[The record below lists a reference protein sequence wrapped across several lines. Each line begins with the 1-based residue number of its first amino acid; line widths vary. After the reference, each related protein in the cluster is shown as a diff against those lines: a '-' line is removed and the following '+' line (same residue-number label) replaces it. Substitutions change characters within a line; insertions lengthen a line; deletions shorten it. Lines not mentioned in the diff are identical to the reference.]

1 MDYKYIEQL
10 LERYWECQTSLEEEE
25 ILRAFFIQ
33 EDVPASLLQ
42 YRDLFVYEHSEV
54 ANDVLG
60 EEFDDKILAH
70 IGKDKHVKARMVSFT
85 QRLRPLF
92 KAVAIVAI
100 ILTLSNAIQMS
111 FDDRGMTEG
120 MNGASMSGQTMA
132 GVDQTD
138 STDVDSLRRT
148 SLAPKELNNMNQLE
162 KQTFSVK

>member
-1 MDYKYIEQL
+1 MDYKYIQQL

-25 ILRAFFIQ
+25 ILRAFFSQ

-54 ANDVLG
+54 TDDVLG
-60 EEFDDKILAH
+60 EDFDAKVLARIGEDKR
-70 IGKDKHVKARMVSFT
+70 VKVRVVSFT

-92 KAVAIVAI
+92 KAAAIVAI

-120 MNGASMSGQTMA
+120 MNGANMGGQTMA
-132 GVDQTD
+132 GVEQID

-148 SLAPKELNNMNQLE
+148 SLAPKELNDMNQLE